1 MLRSTD
7 NPDVEGQFIRDKEGR
22 VLAIEGMILSA
33 PWELQPSSKFPGQ
46 LFFYNT
52 ETNASAWSLDLRVFM
67 AILVAKEQTSPE
79 LKTKFPPLPT
89 LSMSFGTQ
97 TTTSSFQ
104 DRRTQNTSNG
114 ERVDWDASSAL
125 PVARAAL
132 FRRSVSMASS
142 SEFSVPN
149 NSRHR
154 PPLKKSSSMPASS
167 QPTAPVESRSVLK
180 ESVSPYCG
188 SELPSVLSSGVPS
201 RDAWA
206 ASSESA
212 SEATSELDPFPAPFR
227 HGKPTVEVVSGL
239 GIGAFATVV
248 LVKPLGQSA
257 TKDNVFAMKVV
268 SKAKQ
273 PRKKDHTRMENE
285 LAVMYYTAPSRFLE
299 RCHAVFESATD
310 VFFVCDY
317 LPGGDLFSHMARRIK
332 EGKKGFTEAQCIIL
346 LAEVTLGLEHLHE
359 RGFIHRD
366 LKLENIML
374 DAVGHVKIIDFGL
387 AAELTGTEQVLSSTG
402 SLCYMAPEMIKNG
415 TKFGGRHTDWW
426 ALGILAFELSTGR
439 TPWSTISDRPLI
451 RYEIQNCQV
460 LPPDSVSPAAGQ
472 FVVSLLKADH
482 RLRLGTRCSND
493 VKKAPFFQGI
503 NWSAMNLG
511 LTDAAFVC
519 GPAVVRP
526 EDGRSALEAYVRRAE
541 RNAPRSSGVVGKFG
555 VKSPWFLGLAVV
567 TNNPPLAT
575 SGP

>member
-1 MLRSTD
+1 
-7 NPDVEGQFIRDKEGR
+7 
-22 VLAIEGMILSA
+22 
-33 PWELQPSSKFPGQ
+33 
-46 LFFYNT
+46 
-52 ETNASAWSLDLRVFM
+52 
-67 AILVAKEQTSPE
+67 
-79 LKTKFPPLPT
+79 
-89 LSMSFGTQ
+89 
-97 TTTSSFQ
+97 
-104 DRRTQNTSNG
+104 
-114 ERVDWDASSAL
+114 
-125 PVARAAL
+125 
-132 FRRSVSMASS
+132 
-142 SEFSVPN
+142 
-149 NSRHR
+149 
-154 PPLKKSSSMPASS
+154 
-167 QPTAPVESRSVLK
+167 
-180 ESVSPYCG
+180 
-188 SELPSVLSSGVPS
+188 
-201 RDAWA
+201 
-206 ASSESA
+206 
-212 SEATSELDPFPAPFR
+212 
-227 HGKPTVEVVSGL
+227 
-239 GIGAFATVV
+239 
-248 LVKPLGQSA
+248 
-257 TKDNVFAMKVV
+257 
-268 SKAKQ
+268 
-273 PRKKDHTRMENE
+273 
-285 LAVMYYTAPSRFLE
+285 
-299 RCHAVFESATD
+299 
-310 VFFVCDY
+310 
-317 LPGGDLFSHMARRIK
+317 
-332 EGKKGFTEAQCIIL
+332 
-346 LAEVTLGLEHLHE
+346 
-359 RGFIHRD
+359 
-366 LKLENIML
+366 ML